1 MGLLSRWRKAPAGA
15 SAVPESAHLHPVSSP
30 AKMLLAHGPLLSSIR
45 QQVGVPEAH
54 WNSLY
59 RRLFESFAGF
69 VQQLPASE
77 AHHHHTPGGLL
88 AHGLQVTLSALTL
101 RRGVLLPP
109 GANAE
114 ELAEKQDVW
123 TYAAAT
129 AALLHDIGK
138 PLCDQRTALFDTD
151 GKALGDW
158 DALAGPMV
166 APAAAYRIQ
175 FRRGRRYRLHARL
188 PPLLAHH
195 IIPASGLRWLA
206 SDMDVFEA
214 WLATISGADDDI
226 AGELGKLIRSAD
238 GLSVATDLT
247 LSLIHI

>member
-1 MGLLSRWRKAPAGA
+1 MGLLNRWRKTPMGA
-15 SAVPESAHLHPVSSP
+15 AAAPESAHLHPVSSP
-30 AKMLLAHGPLLSSIR
+30 SKLLLAHGPLLSSIR

-54 WNSLY
+54 WISLY
-59 RRLFESFAGF
+59 RCLFESFAGF
-69 VQQLPASE
+69 VQQMPASE
-77 AHHHHTPGGLL
+77 AHHHHAPGGLL

-138 PLCDQRTALFDTD
+138 PLCDQRTALFDAD

-158 DALAGPMV
+158 DALAGPMA

-188 PPLLAHH
+188 PPPPHLCLL
-195 IIPASGLRWLA
+195 G
-206 SDMDVFEA
+206 
-214 WLATISGADDDI
+214 
-226 AGELGKLIRSAD
+226 
-238 GLSVATDLT
+238 
-247 LSLIHI
+247 